1 MSDTPAS
8 GIPIVSPLTGEV
20 IELPDVPDPVFSSKV
35 MGEGFGI
42 KPLIGEVLAP
52 AVARLCRFACLAWTP
67 CRPRRFAQPAHGLA
81 HPAVLCSL
89 AERFTRRAGLCV

>member
-1 MSDTPAS
+1 MSGIPAS

-52 AVARLCRFACLAWTP
+52 ADAEVVMVAETEHAIAFKMDS
-67 CRPRRFAQPAHGLA
+67 GLEILL
-81 HPAVLCSL
+81 HLGINTVELKGGPFHLN
-89 AERFTRRAGLCV
+89 